1 MYDIKET
8 FRANSVPEALE
19 LLRAPAAAHL
29 PAAIPPAVLSACPA
43 KNA

>member
-19 LLRAPAAAHL
+19 LYCGRIPAPYRSAAERM
-29 PAAIPPAVLSACPA
+29 
-43 KNA
+43 

>member
-19 LLRAPAAAHL
+19 LLRAHPAPYRSAAERM
-29 PAAIPPAVLSACPA
+29 
-43 KNA
+43 

>member
-19 LLRAPAAAHL
+19 LLRAHPASIPGREKPYWKRAA
-29 PAAIPPAVLSACPA
+29 SF
-43 KNA
+43 